1 MSDCPGNSPRS
12 PGARNCHR
20 RRRGR
25 HGFNIL
31 RNAVGFAAG
40 VDDEFACRLQIGAS
54 AVETPLD
61 LGRKAALDLDS
72 PQVAVRPF
80 QQQVDFGPAATPVK
94 MAENPIRRVTKQILD
109 NEPFPAR
116 ADDRMAQQ
124 GFPVG
129 NVQQRM
135 NQARIAD
142 VDFG

>member
-1 MSDCPGNSPRS
+1 MTSMSG
-12 PGARNCHR
+12 
-20 RRRGR
+20 
-25 HGFNIL
+25 
-31 RNAVGFAAG
+31 
-40 VDDEFACRLQIGAS
+40 

-61 LGRKAALDLDS
+61 LGRKAALDLDG

-80 QQQVDFGPAATPVK
+80 QQQVDFGPAAASVK
-94 MAENPIRRVTKQILD
+94 MAENSLGGTTEQILD

-135 NQARIAD
+135 DQARIANE
-142 VDFG
+142 DFG